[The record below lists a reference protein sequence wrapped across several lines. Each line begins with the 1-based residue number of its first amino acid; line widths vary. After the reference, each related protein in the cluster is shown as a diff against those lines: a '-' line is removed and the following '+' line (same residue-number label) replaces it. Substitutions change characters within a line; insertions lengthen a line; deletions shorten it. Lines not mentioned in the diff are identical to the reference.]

1 MIVFILILKYL
12 LCIPTIAYLITANK
26 KFFLF
31 QEIIAS
37 EKFFT
42 LYKPTLV
49 LVSCYLLVIE
59 LVYYLFKKRY
69 TAIDKPTPGWRK
81 IVQYIFIALFIVTT
95 FNLVLLDYALSEKD
109 ETLISTGY
117 LKSGLFFFL
126 ITFFLYAISVWFR
139 PKYSLGYWLHQFAV
153 AKIMDR
159 IMHRNDSEQVLIA
172 AAENNDNLRL
182 LVQVEEVLKLP
193 EVDTYKEGEDS
204 NITPATING
213 LSDVILM
220 DILLVISSRK
230 GIYLYLR
237 SGQCIFVSKKMKDLF
252 TKEQLVWLVSYQKGA
267 RVNLIHLVANVG
279 HSIDSLWSSNTY
291 NHFMDGIEKSLFEL
305 ADMLKMTSTFQ
316 ENIAQQILHREKLDK
331 TVLSRKVF

>member
-1 MIVFILILKYL
+1 MAVFILILKYL

-69 TAIDKPTPGWRK
+69 TAVDKPTPGWRK
-81 IVQYIFIALFIVTT
+81 IIQYIFIALFIVTT
-95 FNLVLLDYALSEKD
+95 FNLVLLDYAFSERN

-126 ITFFLYAISVWFR
+126 TTFFLYAISVWFK

-153 AKIMDR
+153 TKIMGR
-159 IMHRNDSEQVLIA
+159 IMRKNDSEQMLIA
-172 AAENNDNLRL
+172 AAENNDNLS
-182 LVQVEEVLKLP
+182 LVVETVEELKLP
-193 EVDTYKEGEDS
+193 EVDLYKELEENS
-204 NITPATING
+204 ITPATING
-213 LSDVILM
+213 VSDVILM
-220 DILLVISSRK
+220 DILLVISGRQ

-237 SGQCIFVSKKMKDLF
+237 NGQCIFVSKKLKDLF
-252 TKEQLVWLVSYQKGA
+252 TKEQLVWLISYQKGA
-267 RVNLIHLVANVG
+267 RVNLIHLVANAG
-279 HSIDSLWSSNTY
+279 QSIDSFWSRNMY
-291 NHFMDGIEKSLFEL
+291 NSFMDGIEKSLFEL
-305 ADMLKMTSTFQ
+305 SDMLKITSTFQ

-331 TVLSRKVF
+331 TVQSRKVF